1 MAGFKFKQFE
11 IHQDRCAMKVGTD
24 GVLLGAWA
32 SGGKRILD
40 IGSGTG
46 LISLMMAQRFPE
58 AKVVGIDIDEDAC
71 SQARENVSA
80 SPFRDRV
87 SIEHCRLQDFGLEGG
102 GNLMKSQLKG
112 DFARENDGLS
122 REDDDLSREN
132 DGLSDGANS
141 LKFDA
146 IVSNPPFFLNSLK
159 NPDKKRSVARHADSL
174 PFRDLWMGVKR
185 LLSDDSVFSVIL
197 PVEVVEQFE
206 AEACFLGYY
215 KTRQCA
221 IKTVERKAPKRYLL
235 AFSRHR
241 GGVMENVTETM
252 MSSDGSRSEWYAKI
266 TDEFYL

>member
-1 MAGFKFKQFE
+1 MSSFQFKQFE
-11 IHQDRCAMKVGTD
+11 VSQDRCAMKVGTD

-87 SIEHCRLQDFGLEGG
+87 SIKHCRLQDFGLEGD

-112 DFARENDGLS
+112 DFV
-122 REDDDLSREN
+122 REN

-159 NPDKKRSVARHADSL
+159 NPDKKRSMARHADSL

-185 LLSDDSVFSVIL
+185 LLSDDGVFSVIL